1 MHSLALPWI
10 KCSNYTTALESERFM
25 LSETKV
31 VLKPDPIFVQIP
43 FPI

>member
-10 KCSNYTTALESERFM
+10 KCSNYITALESERFM
-25 LSETKV
+25 LSETEV
-31 VLKPDPIFVQIP
+31 VLKPDTISVQIP